1 MMKKLGICL
10 ALLLSSSAFAKLPPP
25 DDAAKAKAAE
35 AKAKAVWTDKTAAF
49 QLCKAQNRTA
59 ERYRKESKKPP
70 LSSNDTKCE
79 DPGPFVY
86 SPPVPP
92 SIHPGGAATSP
103 ALPENSEKVPQPI
116 KK

>member
-1 MMKKLGICL
+1 MKKLGICL
-10 ALLLSSSAFAKLPPP
+10 ALLFSSAVFAKLPPP
-25 DDAAKAKAAE
+25 DEAGKAKAAE
-35 AKAKAVWTDKTAAF
+35 AKAKAVWSDKTAAF
-49 QLCKAQNRTA
+49 QLCKAQNQTA
-59 ERYRKESKKPP
+59 ERHRRESKQAPM
-70 LSSNDTKCE
+70 SSADAKCE

-103 ALPENSEKVPQPI
+103 ALPTNSEKVPQPI

>member
-1 MMKKLGICL
+1 MKKIGICL
-10 ALLLSSSAFAKLPPP
+10 ALLMSASAFAKLPPP

-35 AKAKAVWTDKTAAF
+35 AKAKAVWSDKTAAF
-49 QLCKAQNRTA
+49 QLCKAQNKTA
-59 ERYRKESKKPP
+59 ERHRKEAKKPA
-70 LSSNDTKCE
+70 LDASMSKCE